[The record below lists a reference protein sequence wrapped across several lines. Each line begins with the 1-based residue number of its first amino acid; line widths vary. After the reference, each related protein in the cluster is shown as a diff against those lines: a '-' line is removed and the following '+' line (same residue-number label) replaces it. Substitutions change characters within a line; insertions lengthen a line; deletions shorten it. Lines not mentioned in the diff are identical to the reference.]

1 MRNNTSFK
9 HGLHIHVMDL
19 KKKQRK
25 IAYAVTSNKLNK
37 NNITLSMRDIHEYQY
52 KKLVSSHPLIFN
64 KSYSSVMNLYW
75 KMKLNTFIYA
85 FSKMQVLLF
94 IVYMPSSNHV
104 TDLKQ
109 KEI

>member
-1 MRNNTSFK
+1 MQPRLTN
-9 HGLHIHVMDL
+9 
-19 KKKQRK
+19 
-25 IAYAVTSNKLNK
+25 NK

-75 KMKLNTFIYA
+75 KMKLYTFIYA